1 MLANV
6 CASNHPNAYDLFNWI
21 VASNNSYIVSLQ
33 GSHRL
38 TSMGTRYQFLLRSA
52 SPEGGKNKE
61 FLFTSL
67 SFF

>member
-61 FLFTSL
+61 
-67 SFF
+67 SFFYFFF